1 MRATVLDDGFQRGF
15 SAVRGEVGDL
25 WFECTR
31 IRGGCIDDGDAK
43 LGESLVNPAFA
54 QMQW

>member
-43 LGESLVNPAFA
+43 LSESLVNPAFA